1 MLFVRRKVGSWL
13 IWSGEKEVVGPL
25 RKERRLDR
33 EEWREAAQVV
43 SSIDIARA
51 WEEEWNQCFRALD
64 GAMFC

>member
-1 MLFVRRKVGSWL
+1 MLFVRRKVSSWL
-13 IWSGEKEVVGPL
+13 NRSGEREVAGPL